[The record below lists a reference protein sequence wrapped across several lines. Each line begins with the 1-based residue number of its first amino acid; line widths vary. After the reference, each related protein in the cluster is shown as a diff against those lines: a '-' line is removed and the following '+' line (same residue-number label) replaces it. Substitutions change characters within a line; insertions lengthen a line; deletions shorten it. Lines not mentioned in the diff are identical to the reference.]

1 MAPRGLTR
9 LVLVLSAAVA
19 APPGAVD
26 GTQPDHIL
34 DDHFEERPELLPVDD
49 DEGPFRIVTGNPTYR
64 PTYRPTAF
72 IIHVPVPGF
81 PREEEGEDHYQPT
94 YRPTS
99 RARIDPCAR
108 IACHVEI
115 PKQCR
120 SEDGESCSCVPA
132 DEPCPGEEI
141 RVHPCPGIE
150 CPSSSEKRCLSED
163 GESCPCQPADEPC
176 PGEEHR
182 GRKLLRGGA
191 P

>member
-1 MAPRGLTR
+1 MARRTLTR
-9 LVLVLSAAVA
+9 LVLAGVLSVAVA

-26 GTQPDHIL
+26 GTQPDPIL

-120 SEDGESCSCVPA
+120 SEDGESCSC
-132 DEPCPGEEI
+132 
-141 RVHPCPGIE
+141 H
-150 CPSSSEKRCLSED
+150 
-163 GESCPCQPADEPC
+163 PADEPC

-182 GRKLLRGGA
+182 GRKLRGGA

>member
-1 MAPRGLTR
+1 MRR
-9 LVLVLSAAVA
+9 
-19 APPGAVD
+19 
-26 GTQPDHIL
+26 
-34 DDHFEERPELLPVDD
+34 
-49 DEGPFRIVTGNPTYR
+49 YR

-99 RARIDPCAR
+99 RAPRIDPCAR

-120 SEDGESCSCVPA
+120 SEDGETCTC
-132 DEPCPGEEI
+132 
-141 RVHPCPGIE
+141 H
-150 CPSSSEKRCLSED
+150 
-163 GESCPCQPADEPC
+163 PADEPC

-182 GRKLLRGGA
+182 GRKLLRGA
-191 P
+191 A